1 MKRLFLRNLG
11 CYGAL
16 AGLVAVLNSPSILS
30 RLHVNSSVEATLERV
45 HKICLDIVKQPDR
58 VNIFAPTTKAE
69 ECFNTYLP
77 RHLNGFKSSGYGKWT
92 TVTQD
97 TIGNEARNS
106 RKRIMGQSLPIPT
119 VSEQVKAR
127 VNADMTQN
135 GPPTYLSM
143 VLPGYKV
150 LQGIPRI
157 GFVF

>member
-16 AGLVAVLNSPSILS
+16 AGLVTVFNSPSILS

-45 HKICLDIVKQPDR
+45 HKICLDIVEPPDR
-58 VNIFAPTTKAE
+58 VNIFAPTNKAE

-92 TVTQD
+92 TVTRD

-119 VSEQVKAR
+119 VSEEVKAR